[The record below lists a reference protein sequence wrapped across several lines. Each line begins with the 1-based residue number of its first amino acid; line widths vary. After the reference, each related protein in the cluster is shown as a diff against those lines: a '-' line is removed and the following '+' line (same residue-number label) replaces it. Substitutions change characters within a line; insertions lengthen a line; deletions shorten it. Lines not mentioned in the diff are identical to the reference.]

1 MRHAASWLLR
11 RLLGGLLVIVGAAVL
26 ATAIAVALP
35 GDPARVLLGPQ
46 ARAADVEVARRVY
59 ALDGPWHARLGRH
72 LARVVHRAPPPG
84 APPAVTAEH
93 RSCAAPTAS
102 LHVDLGTS
110 FVYRQP
116 VAKLVWARLPRSLEL
131 AMGALL
137 VQLVVGLGAG
147 LLAGARRGR
156 RLDDA
161 AMGAALVGASA
172 PTFVVGAA
180 LQHGLA
186 YRLRLFPLDGVGA
199 TPGQHLA
206 SLVLPS
212 LVLGLYG
219 SALLAR
225 VTRDEVRVALG
236 SEPARTARAKGA
248 SRLRVVLVHGL
259 RNALVPIA
267 TLAALE
273 LGALAGGAIVTER
286 VFRWPGLGD
295 LAVTAILNRD
305 ASVVAGVTIAAAV
318 FVVIAS
324 LAIDVMSLALDPR
337 LRDGS

>member
-1 MRHAASWLLR
+1 MKAAPLWLAR
-11 RLLGGLLVIVGAAVL
+11 RLFGGLLVVVGAAIL

-72 LARVVHRAPPPG
+72 LARLVHRAPPDD
-84 APPAVTAEH
+84 APAASLAEH
-93 RSCAAPTAS
+93 RSCAAPTAAI
-102 LHVDLGTS
+102 HVDLGHS

-131 AMGALL
+131 ALGAFL
-137 VQLVVGLGAG
+137 VQLVVGVGAG
-147 LLAGARRGR
+147 TLAGARRGR

-161 AMGAALVGASA
+161 AMGAALLGATA

-180 LQHGLA
+180 LQHALA
-186 YRLRLFPLDGVGA
+186 YRLRLLPLDGVGVGTGA
-199 TPGQHLA
+199 HLA

-225 VTRDEVRVALG
+225 VTRDELRSALAG
-236 SEPARTARAKGA
+236 QPARTARAKGA
-248 SRLRVVLVHGL
+248 SRLRVVLAHGL

-318 FVVIAS
+318 FVVAAS
-324 LAIDVMSLALDPR
+324 LAIDVLALALDPR
-337 LRDGS
+337 LRDGG